1 MKCACTRRFRPRPV
15 RRFNHLQVWALYA
28 IHRLVVWEVPL
39 MPARVVW
46 LRAAVSLPLPF
57 IAAAMAMLLAQP

>member
-1 MKCACTRRFRPRPV
+1 VIAYTIA
-15 RRFNHLQVWALYA
+15 WALFA
-28 IHRLVVWEVPL
+28 LPRLLAFEIPA

-57 IAAAMAMLLAQP
+57 IAAWTAMLVGRP